1 MNSENNLK
9 HFNALIEAYPTATAI
24 YYGRNIKIA
33 AANQEMLD
41 LWGKNNSVVGKEM
54 AVAIPE
60 LIDQPFIALLQ
71 QVYDTGITYQGEQEA
86 ADLIV
91 DGHLK
96 TSYFNFTYKALKDEQ
111 GKTTAII
118 HNAIDVTELVLTR
131 KKISETEERL
141 SFALESAEIGTW
153 EMNPINETVF
163 WDQRCREIFG
173 FYGDREIAYK
183 SVLSCI
189 HHQDKD
195 KVAQAVQAAINPDNP
210 QVYDIR
216 YRTLSELNHTLR
228 WVHCKGK
235 AYFNDQG
242 EVYRFAGITMD
253 ITKEVTSSLSEQQL
267 LSLIMHNADHMSIA
281 DLDGRLI
288 YMNQSGR
295 KMLGVPEDTDI
306 STLTAA
312 DFYTPEELNRVQQ
325 TLIPQISEEHG
336 WQGIIH
342 LRKYETELEIP
353 CDVNYI
359 LIKDPFSGAIIG
371 RGATAR
377 DLRPEIKAKAELKR
391 LATIVDI
398 SEDFCNYCDLDGNT
412 IYLNEAGGSLI
423 GIDPSNMNGANLYQY
438 HSAISAEE
446 IRNSI
451 IPALY
456 ANGKWSGRLEL
467 VHQGTGEIIPIQKQ
481 LFIIRQELSNEP
493 IAIAGIARDLRREL
507 NAKKA
512 VDKKT
517 EELKQV
523 IKEMEFLANTVPAV
537 VWTSHPDG
545 MLDYINDRWHER
557 SDISIVESLGH
568 GWIKMMHPDDVKSV
582 VERWKLSVKTGNP
595 YQTEFRMLD
604 KHGNYRWWLV
614 RALALKDANDKIVK
628 WYGTNTDITDQK
640 ELERQKDNFLAVASH
655 ELKTPV
661 TSIKA
666 YAQVLEMMLKRAGD
680 TKNAVLMS
688 KMDGQIN
695 RLTSLIGDLLD
706 VTKINSGRLEFD
718 NVPFDFN
725 QMMLEIIEDMQLT
738 SGKHQIKH
746 QLSFKRMVNGDRE
759 RIAQV
764 VINLITNAI
773 KYSPNA
779 NRIIIYTE
787 DHDTEV
793 QLCVQ
798 DFGIGLTRDK
808 MDRVFEQFYR
818 VSGTKEHTF
827 PGLGLGLYISSEIIK
842 QLGGKIWVNS
852 VIEKGST
859 FCFSIPLNHTIQ
871 A

>member
-1 MNSENNLK
+1 MNSENDLK

-24 YYGRNIKIA
+24 YSDRNITIA
-33 AANQEMLD
+33 AANQEMLA
-41 LWGKNNSVVGKEM
+41 LWGKNNSVIGKEM
-54 AVAIPE
+54 ADAIPE
-60 LIDQPFIALLQ
+60 LINQPFINLLQ

-91 DGHLK
+91 DGQLK
-96 TSYFNFTYKALKDEQ
+96 TSYFNFTYKALKDEH
-111 GKTTAII
+111 GKTVAII
-118 HNAIDVTELVLTR
+118 HNAIDVTELVLTK

-153 EMNPINETVF
+153 EMNPLNETVF

-173 FYGDREIAYK
+173 FDGHEEIEYK
-183 SVLSCI
+183 SVLNCI
-189 HHQDKD
+189 HPLDKQ
-195 KVAQAVQAAINPDNP
+195 KVAMAVAAAIDPNRTET
-210 QVYDIR
+210 YDLR
-216 YRTLSELNHTLR
+216 YRTVSQSNKTLR

-235 AYFNDQG
+235 AYFNDRG
-242 EVYRFAGITMD
+242 EVYRFAGIAMD
-253 ITKEVTSSLSEQQL
+253 ITKEITANLSEQQL
-267 LSLIMHNADHMSIA
+267 LSLIRHNADHMSIA
-281 DLDGRLI
+281 DMEGRLI

-295 KMLGVPEDTDI
+295 KMLGVPEDADI
-306 STLTAA
+306 STMTAS
-312 DFYTPEELNRVQQ
+312 DFYTPEELARVQQ
-325 TLIPQISEEHG
+325 TLIPQISEESG
-336 WQGIIH
+336 WQGVIH
-342 LRKYETELEIP
+342 LRNYQNKQEIP

-359 LIKDPFSGAIIG
+359 LIKDPFSGATIG

-412 IYLNEAGGSLI
+412 IYINEAGGKLI
-423 GIDPSNMNGANLYQY
+423 GIDPEHINGANLYQY
-438 HSAISAEE
+438 HSAASSAE
-446 IRNSI
+446 IRDMI
-451 IPALY
+451 IPELY
-456 ANGKWSGRLEL
+456 THGKWSGRLEL
-467 VHQGTGEIIPIQKQ
+467 VHQVTGEIIPIHKQ
-481 LFIIRQELSNEP
+481 LFIIRQEFSNEP
-493 IAIAGIARDLRREL
+493 VAIAGIARDLRREL

-517 EELKQV
+517 EELQQA

-537 VWTSHPDG
+537 VWTSHPNG

-557 SDISIVESLGH
+557 SDVSIAESLGQ
-568 GWIKMMHPDDVKSV
+568 GWIKVMHPDDVKGV
-582 VERWKLSVKTGNP
+582 TQRWKLSVDSGNP

-614 RALALKDANDKIVK
+614 RALALKDANDKIIK

-666 YAQVLEMMLKRAGD
+666 YAQVLEMMLNRAGD

-738 SGKHQIKH
+738 SGRHQIKH
-746 QLSFKRMVNGDRE
+746 QLSFKRMVTGDRE

-779 NRIIIYTE
+779 DRIIIYTE

-859 FCFSIPLNHTIQ
+859 FCFSIPLNNGN
-871 A
+871 

>member
-1 MNSENNLK
+1 MNSENDLK

-24 YYGRNIKIA
+24 YSNRNITIA

-41 LWGKNNSVVGKEM
+41 LWGKNNSVIGKEM
-54 AVAIPE
+54 ADAIPE
-60 LIDQPFIALLQ
+60 LIDQPFISLLQ

-86 ADLIV
+86 ANLIV
-91 DGHLK
+91 DGQLK
-96 TSYFNFTYKALKDEQ
+96 TSYFNFTYKALKDEH
-111 GKTTAII
+111 GKTMAII
-118 HNAIDVTELVLTR
+118 HNAIDVTELVIT
-131 KKISETEERL
+131 KKRISETEERL

-153 EMNPINETVF
+153 EMNLCNETIL
-163 WDQRCREIFG
+163 WDQRCQEIFG
-173 FYGDREIAYK
+173 FDGSNEIDYNT
-183 SVLSCI
+183 VLNCV
-189 HHQDKD
+189 HPLDKET
-195 KVAQAVQAAINPDNP
+195 VALTVAAAIDPERMEAFDL
-210 QVYDIR
+210 R
-216 YRTLSELNHTLR
+216 YRTLNQLNQTLR
-228 WVHCKGK
+228 WLHCKGK

-242 EVYRFAGITMD
+242 NLYRFAGIAMD

-267 LSLIMHNADHMSIA
+267 LSLIKHNADHMSIA
-281 DLDGRLI
+281 DLEGRLI

-306 STLTAA
+306 STMTAA
-312 DFYTPEELNRVQQ
+312 DFYHPDELKRVQQ
-325 TLIPQISEEHG
+325 TLIPQISEENG
-336 WQGIIH
+336 WQGVIH
-342 LRKYETELEIP
+342 LRNYHSKQEIP

-412 IYLNEAGGSLI
+412 IYINEAGGNLI
-423 GIDPSNMNGANLYQY
+423 GINPASINGANLYQY
-438 HSAISAEE
+438 HSAISADE
-446 IRNSI
+446 IRNMI
-451 IPALY
+451 IPELY
-456 ANGKWSGRLEL
+456 THGKWSGRLEL
-467 VHQGTGEIIPIQKQ
+467 VHQVTGEIIPIHKQ

-493 IAIAGIARDLRREL
+493 VAIAGIARDLRKEL

-517 EELKQV
+517 EELKQA

-557 SDISIVESLGH
+557 SDVSIAESLGH
-568 GWIKMMHPDDVKSV
+568 NWIKMLHPDDVKGV
-582 VERWKLSVKTGNP
+582 TQRWKLSVDTGNP

-614 RALALKDANDKIVK
+614 RALALKDANDKIIK

-666 YAQVLEMMLKRAGD
+666 YAQVLEMMLNRAGD

-718 NVPFDFN
+718 NLPFDFN

-738 SGKHQIKH
+738 SGRHQIKH
-746 QLSFKRMVNGDRE
+746 QLSFKRMVTGDKE

-779 NRIIIYTE
+779 DRIIIYTE

-798 DFGIGLTRDK
+798 DFGIGLTREK

-859 FCFSIPLNHTIQ
+859 FCFSIPLNNSN
-871 A
+871 

>member
-1 MNSENNLK
+1 MNSENNLQQ
-9 HFNALIEAYPTATAI
+9 FNALIDAYPTATAI
-24 YYGRNIKIA
+24 YHSRNIIIT
-33 AANQEMLD
+33 AANQEMLN
-41 LWGKNNSVVGKEM
+41 LWGKDHSVIGKEM
-54 AVAIPE
+54 GEAIPE
-60 LIDQPFIALLQ
+60 LKTQPFIGLLQ
-71 QVYDTGITYQGEQEA
+71 QVYDTGITYQGEQEQ
-86 ADLIV
+86 ADLVI
-91 DGHLK
+91 DGQLK
-96 TSYFNFTYKALKDEQ
+96 SSFFNFTYKAIKDNQ
-111 GKTTAII
+111 GKTLAII
-118 HNAIDVTELVLTR
+118 HTAIDVTELLLA
-131 KKISETEERL
+131 KKIISETEERL

-153 EMNPINETVF
+153 EMNPMNEIVF
-163 WDQRCREIFG
+163 WDKRCQEIFG
-173 FYGDREIAYK
+173 FDTHREIPYQA
-183 SVLSCI
+183 VFSCI
-189 HHQDKD
+189 HPEDQQ
-195 KVAQAVQAAINPDNP
+195 KVAQRVQAAINPKQP
-210 QVYDIR
+210 QPYDLR
-216 YRTLSELNHTLR
+216 YRTISETKGILR

-235 AYFNDQG
+235 AYFNQHG
-242 EVYRFAGITMD
+242 EVYRFSGTAMD

-267 LSLIMHNADHMSIA
+267 LSLIKHNADHMSIA
-281 DLDGRLI
+281 DMEGRLI

-295 KMLGVPEDTDI
+295 KLLGVPDDTDI
-306 STLTAA
+306 CTMTAA
-312 DFYTPEELNRVQQ
+312 DFYSPEELNRVQN
-325 TLIPQISEEHG
+325 TLIPQISEENG
-336 WQGIIH
+336 WQGLIH
-342 LRKYETELEIP
+342 LRNYSSKQEIP
-353 CDVNYI
+353 CEVNYI
-359 LIKDPFSGAIIG
+359 LIKDPFSGTVIG

-412 IYLNEAGGSLI
+412 IYINEAGGKLI
-423 GIDPSNMNGANLYQY
+423 GIDPNHIDGANMYKY
-438 HSAISAEE
+438 HSAISADE
-446 IRNSI
+446 IRKTI
-451 IPALY
+451 IPELY
-456 ANGKWSGRLEL
+456 TAGKWSGRLDL
-467 VHQGTGEIIPIQKQ
+467 VHQVTGEIIPIHKQ
-481 LFIIRQELSNEP
+481 LFIIRQELSNKP
-493 IAIAGIARDLRREL
+493 IAIAGIARDLRAEL

-517 EELKQV
+517 EELQQA

-537 VWTSHPDG
+537 VWTAQPNG
-545 MLDYINDRWHER
+545 LLDYINERWHER
-557 SDISIVESLGH
+557 SDVSIADSLGKA
-568 GWIKMMHPDDVKSV
+568 WTNLMHPEDLKTVL
-582 VERWKLSVKTGNP
+582 ERWKLSLETGNP
-595 YQTEFRMLD
+595 YQTEFRMMD
-604 KHGNYRWWLV
+604 KYGNYRWWLV
-614 RALALKDANDKIVK
+614 RALALKDAKDKIIK

-666 YAQVLEMMLKRAGD
+666 YAQVLEMMLNRAGD
-680 TKNAVLMS
+680 TKNALLMS

-695 RLTSLIGDLLD
+695 RLNSLIGDLLD

-718 NVPFDFN
+718 NIPFDFN

-738 SGKHQIKH
+738 SGSHQINH
-746 QLSFKRMVNGDRE
+746 QLSFQRMVTGDRE

-773 KYSPNA
+773 KYSPDA

-852 VIEKGST
+852 VIGKGST
-859 FCFSIPLNHTIQ
+859 FCFSIPLIRPNHS
-871 A
+871 

>member
-9 HFNALIEAYPTATAI
+9 HFHSLIEACPTATAI
-24 YYGRNIKIA
+24 YSGRNINIS

-41 LWGKNNSVVGKEM
+41 LWGKNNSVIGKEM
-54 AVAIPE
+54 AEAIPE
-60 LIDQPFIALLQ
+60 LINQPFIALLQ
-71 QVYDTGITYQGEQEA
+71 QVYDTGITYQGKQEA
-86 ADLIV
+86 ADLII

-111 GKTTAII
+111 GKITAII
-118 HNAIDVTELVLTR
+118 HNAIDVTELVLA
-131 KKISETEERL
+131 KKRVSEAEERL

-153 EMNPINETVF
+153 EMNPVNEKVF
-163 WDQRCREIFG
+163 LDQKCREIFG
-173 FYGDREIAYK
+173 FNGDHEIDYS
-183 SVLSCI
+183 SVLSGI
-189 HHQDKD
+189 HPQDKD
-195 KVAQAVQAAINPDNP
+195 KVALAVQAAINVENP
-210 QVYDIR
+210 QVYDLR
-216 YRTLSELNHTLR
+216 YRTLSKMDHTLR

-235 AYFNDQG
+235 AYFNDHG
-242 EVYRFAGITMD
+242 EVHRFAGIAMD
-253 ITKEVTSSLSEQQL
+253 ITKEVSSSLSEQQL

-295 KMLGVPEDTDI
+295 KMLGVPEDADI

-312 DFYTPEELNRVQQ
+312 DFYTPEELNRVQN
-325 TLIPQISEEHG
+325 TLIPQISEKNG

-342 LRKYETELEIP
+342 LRKYGTQLEIP

-438 HSAISAEE
+438 HSAISADE
-446 IRNSI
+446 IRNTI

-467 VHQGTGEIIPIQKQ
+467 VHQVTGEIIPIHKQ

-493 IAIAGIARDLRREL
+493 VAIAGIARDLRKEL

-517 EELKQV
+517 EELKQA

-545 MLDYINDRWHER
+545 MLDYINDRWYER
-557 SDISIVESLGH
+557 SDISIAESLGH
-568 GWIKMMHPDDVKSV
+568 GWIKMMHSDDVKTVVQRWQMSV
-582 VERWKLSVKTGNP
+582 ETGNP

-604 KHGNYRWWLV
+604 KHGSYRWWLV
-614 RALALKDANDKIVK
+614 RALALKDADDKIVK

-666 YAQVLEMMLKRAGD
+666 YAQVLEMMLNRAGD

-688 KMDGQIN
+688 KMDSQIN

-725 QMMLEIIEDMQLT
+725 QMMSEIIEDMQLT

-746 QLSFKRMVNGDRE
+746 QLSFKRMVTGDRE

-859 FCFSIPLNHTIQ
+859 FCFSIPLNRTIQ

>member
-1 MNSENNLK
+1 MNSENDLK
-9 HFNALIEAYPTATAI
+9 HFNALIEAYPTAAAI
-24 YYGRNIKIA
+24 YSDRNITIA

-41 LWGKNNSVVGKEM
+41 LWGKNNSVIGKGM
-54 AVAIPE
+54 AEAIPE
-60 LIDQPFIALLQ
+60 LIDQPFITLLQ

-91 DGHLK
+91 DGKLK
-96 TSYFNFTYKALKDEQ
+96 TSYFNFTYKALKNEH
-111 GKTTAII
+111 GKTMAVI
-118 HNAIDVTELVLTR
+118 HNAIDVTELVLT
-131 KKISETEERL
+131 KKRISETEERL
-141 SFALESAEIGTW
+141 SFALEAAEIGTW
-153 EMNPINETVF
+153 EMNPLNETVF

-173 FYGDREIAYK
+173 FDGNDEIDYK
-183 SVLSCI
+183 SVLHCI
-189 HHQDKD
+189 HPQDKQ
-195 KVAQAVQAAINPDNP
+195 KVAMAVAAAIDPNRTET
-210 QVYDIR
+210 YDLR
-216 YRTLSELNHTLR
+216 YRTVSQLNHTLR

-235 AYFNDQG
+235 AYFNDRG
-242 EVYRFAGITMD
+242 EVYRFAGIAMD
-253 ITKEVTSSLSEQQL
+253 ITKEITANLSEQQL
-267 LSLIMHNADHMSIA
+267 LSLIRHNADHMSIA
-281 DLDGRLI
+281 DMEGRLI

-295 KMLGVPEDTDI
+295 KMLGVPEDADI
-306 STLTAA
+306 STMTAA
-312 DFYTPEELNRVQQ
+312 DFYTPEELSRVQQ
-325 TLIPQISEEHG
+325 TLIPQISEESG
-336 WQGIIH
+336 WQGLIH
-342 LRKYETELEIP
+342 LKNYQSKQEIP

-412 IYLNEAGGSLI
+412 IYINEAGSNLI
-423 GIDPSNMNGANLYQY
+423 GIDPVNLNETNLYQY
-438 HSAISAEE
+438 HSAESSAE
-446 IRNSI
+446 IRDMI

-456 ANGKWSGRLEL
+456 THGKWSGRLEL
-467 VHQGTGEIIPIQKQ
+467 VHQLTGEIIPIHKQ
-481 LFIIRQELSNEP
+481 LFIIRQEFSNEP
-493 IAIAGIARDLRREL
+493 VAIAGIARDLRKEL
-507 NAKKA
+507 NAKRA

-517 EELKQV
+517 EELQQA
-523 IKEMEFLANTVPAV
+523 IKEMEFLANAVPAV

-545 MLDYINDRWHER
+545 MLDYINDRWYER
-557 SDISIVESLGH
+557 SDVSITESLGH
-568 GWIKMMHPDDVKSV
+568 GWVKMMHPNDVKGV
-582 VERWKLSVKTGNP
+582 TQRWKLSVDTGTP
-595 YQTEFRMLD
+595 YQTEFRMID

-614 RALALKDANDKIVK
+614 RALALKDANDKIIK

-666 YAQVLEMMLKRAGD
+666 YAQVLEMMLNRAGD
-680 TKNAVLMS
+680 TKSAVLMS

-718 NVPFDFN
+718 NIPFDFN

-738 SGKHQIKH
+738 SGRHQIKH
-746 QLSFKRMVNGDRE
+746 QLSFKRMVTGDRD

-779 NRIIIYTE
+779 DRIIIYTE
-787 DHDTEV
+787 DHDAEV

-859 FCFSIPLNHTIQ
+859 FCFSIPLNNGN
-871 A
+871 